1 MKTSS
6 ERIKKDIGIAF
17 LLEFLIGINCWF
29 SEVYVYEEIAYG
41 LSVLLCV
48 PLFFVLKRIVFL
60 STLSDKKVIDTVMA
74 EKEDTLAE
82 LPLQLENENVDLF
95 LDKVVEH
102 SGQYQEKSEI
112 DEWFKLHIKKVK
124 ENEKENMDEFYVG
137 SNRETVT
144 EFEKEVGETVENVC
158 GEEIEILFNQHLS
171 NSEANPEKMDD
182 LYIGAK
188 QEVEVQS
195 EQLVAEPVQNLCR
208 EEVEVLF
215 SELLTRLDIEPEN
228 MNECLAD
235 NKLEG
240 MRSEEIAV
248 HLVENIC
255 GEEIEVLFEK
265 HVQTEKLNPKCY
277 EQYAYCV

>member
-158 GEEIEILFNQHLS
+158 
-171 NSEANPEKMDD
+171 
-182 LYIGAK
+182 
-188 QEVEVQS
+188 
-195 EQLVAEPVQNLCR
+195 R

-240 MRSEEIAV
+240 MRSEEVAV
-248 HLVENIC
+248 HSVENIC

>member
-48 PLFFVLKRIVFL
+48 PLFFVLKRIIFL

-102 SGQYQEKSEI
+102 SAQYQEKSDI
-112 DEWFKLHIKKVK
+112 DEWFKLHIEKVK
-124 ENEKENMDEFYVG
+124 EYEKENMNEFYVG
-137 SNRETVT
+137 SNQETIT
-144 EFEKEVGETVENVC
+144 EFEKEVEEIVENVC

-171 NSEANPEKMDD
+171 NSEANPEKMDV

-195 EQLVAEPVQNLCR
+195 EQLVAESVQNVYR
-208 EEVEVLF
+208 
-215 SELLTRLDIEPEN
+215 
-228 MNECLAD
+228 
-235 NKLEG
+235 
-240 MRSEEIAV
+240 
-248 HLVENIC
+248 
-255 GEEIEVLFEK
+255 EEIEVLFEK
-265 HVQTEKLNPKCY
+265 HVQTEKLNPKYY